1 MSSSLGDSQ
10 PLEGEVCRS
19 GEEEEMVCMVAV
31 SVGWLGDNSCSSWE
45 KKPVSD
51 VTSAFP
57 GILAGMGGTE
67 QRALLLPRRR
77 TGCRAM
83 GRRLAL
89 LPLQMG
95 HHTQV

>member
-1 MSSSLGDSQ
+1 
-10 PLEGEVCRS
+10 
-19 GEEEEMVCMVAV
+19 MVAV
-31 SVGWLGDNSCSSWE
+31 SVGWLGDNPCSSWE

-77 TGCRAM
+77 AG
-83 GRRLAL
+83 
-89 LPLQMG
+89 
-95 HHTQV
+95 